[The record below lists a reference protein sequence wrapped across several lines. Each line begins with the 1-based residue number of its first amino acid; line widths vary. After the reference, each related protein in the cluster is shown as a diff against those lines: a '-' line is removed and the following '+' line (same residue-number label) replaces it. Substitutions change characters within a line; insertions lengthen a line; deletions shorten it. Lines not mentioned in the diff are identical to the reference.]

1 MHSAESDAGAGPSMS
16 WSGRSSSGRIDGSVG
31 RTTPVA
37 ASLAEEVP
45 DILDGLVSSGSV
57 TTATAAT
64 ARRLAAD
71 GDHQGALTMALE
83 EAFGKP
89 TAEGSR

>member
-1 MHSAESDAGAGPSMS
+1 MS
-16 WSGRSSSGRIDGSVG
+16 WSERRSAGRIDGPVS
-31 RTTPVA
+31 RAAPVA
-37 ASLAEEVP
+37 ASLAEDVP

-57 TTATAAT
+57 SAATAAT

-83 EAFGKP
+83 EAFWRVP
-89 TAEGSR
+89 TGASVSR

>member
-1 MHSAESDAGAGPSMS
+1 
-16 WSGRSSSGRIDGSVG
+16 
-31 RTTPVA
+31 
-37 ASLAEEVP
+37 LAEEVP

-71 GDHQGALTMALE
+71 GDHQGALTIALD
-83 EAFGKP
+83 EAFGRP